1 MLADISEQQEDDQT
15 ESYNGKRVIL
25 AEDNA
30 LNAGIAIEF
39 LQTIGLTAD
48 WAEDGKQAIE
58 RFEASKPEE

>member
-1 MLADISEQQEDDQT
+1 ML
-15 ESYNGKRVIL
+15 L

-30 LNAGIAIEF
+30 LNAGIAIEL

-58 RFEASKPEE
+58 RFEASKPGE

>member
-1 MLADISEQQEDDQT
+1 MEQQEDDQT
-15 ESYNGKRVIL
+15 ESYNGKRVLL

-30 LNAGIAIEF
+30 LNSGIAIEL